1 MKASI
6 FLAIKRE
13 QRNRR
18 SDGFRGRLYEN
29 REAKALQ
36 DAVITHVTQV
46 TVEDATEKA
55 DEIEEPTEDV
65 RSLREIDVRSLREIW
80 EQECDVGISYKTF
93 LQRVKTQK
101 WDLQKALHTPK
112 AR

>member
-6 FLAIKRE
+6 ILAIKRE
-13 QRNRR
+13 HRNRR
-18 SDGFRGRLYEN
+18 SDGFSGRLYDKQ
-29 REAKALQ
+29 ATKASQ

-46 TVEDATEKA
+46 TVEDAPMTEL
-55 DEIEEPTEDV
+55 EEPATEDT
-65 RSLREIDVRSLREIW
+65 RSLREIW
-80 EQECDVGISYKTF
+80 KQECDVGISYKTF
-93 LQRVKTQK
+93 LQRVQTQK

>member
-6 FLAIKRE
+6 LLAIKRE

-18 SDGFRGRLYEN
+18 STGFRDG
-29 REAKALQ
+29 LQ
-36 DAVITHVTQV
+36 AQHETKTPSDAVITHVTQV

-55 DEIEEPTEDV
+55 DEIEESTEDV
-65 RSLREIDVRSLREIW
+65 RTLKEIW
-80 EQECDVGISYKTF
+80 KQECDVGISYNTF
-93 LQRVKTQK
+93 LQRVQKKK

-112 AR
+112 SR

>member
-6 FLAIKRE
+6 LLAIKRE

-18 SDGFRGRLYEN
+18 SDGFRDGLQAQ
-29 REAKALQ
+29 REIKASQ

-46 TVEDATEKA
+46 TVEDAIEKA
-55 DEIEEPTEDV
+55 DEIEEATEDT
-65 RSLREIDVRSLREIW
+65 RTLKEIW
-80 EQECDVGISYKTF
+80 KQECDVGISYNTF
-93 LQRVKTQK
+93 LQRVQKKK

-112 AR
+112 SR

>member
-1 MKASI
+1 MMKASI
-6 FLAIKRE
+6 LLAIKRE

-18 SDGFRGRLYEN
+18 SDGFLKGLLDN
-29 REAKALQ
+29 HATKTVS
-36 DAVITHVTQV
+36 DAVITQVTQA

-55 DEIEEPTEDV
+55 DEVEEATE
-65 RSLREIDVRSLREIW
+65 DVRSLREIW

>member
-1 MKASI
+1 MKTSVL
-6 FLAIKRE
+6 LAIKRE

-18 SDGFRGRLYEN
+18 SNQLSDGLHGK
-29 REAKALQ
+29 RETKTVS

-46 TVEDATEKA
+46 TVEDAPVTKLEEATE
-55 DEIEEPTEDV
+55 
-65 RSLREIDVRSLREIW
+65 DVRSLREIW

>member
-1 MKASI
+1 MKSSI
-6 FLAIKRE
+6 LLAIKRE

-18 SDGFRGRLYEN
+18 SNQLSDGLY
-29 REAKALQ
+29 AKQATKTVS

-46 TVEDATEKA
+46 TVEDAPVT
-55 DEIEEPTEDV
+55 DLEEPATEDV
-65 RSLREIDVRSLREIW
+65 RSLREIW
-80 EQECDVGISYKTF
+80 KQECDVGISYNTF

>member
-6 FLAIKRE
+6 LLSIKRE

-18 SDGFRGRLYEN
+18 SDGFHDGLHSKQ
-29 REAKALQ
+29 ATKASQ

-46 TVEDATEKA
+46 TVEDVPMTELEEPATE
-55 DEIEEPTEDV
+55 DT
-65 RSLREIDVRSLREIW
+65 RSLREIW
-80 EQECDVGISYKTF
+80 DQECDVFISYKTF

>member
-1 MKASI
+1 MENYRIIMA
-6 FLAIKRE
+6 
-13 QRNRR
+13 QRRLN
-18 SDGFRGRLYEN
+18 RGRLYDKQ
-29 REAKALQ
+29 ATKSLS
-36 DAVITHVTQV
+36 DAVITQVTQA

-55 DEIEEPTEDV
+55 DEIEEATEDT
-65 RSLREIDVRSLREIW
+65 RSLREIW
-80 EQECDVGISYKTF
+80 DQECDVGISYKTF

>member
-6 FLAIKRE
+6 LLAIKRE

-18 SDGFRGRLYEN
+18 SNQLSDGLHSKQ
-29 REAKALQ
+29 ATKTVS

-46 TVEDATEKA
+46 TVEEPAPVTKLEEPATE
-55 DEIEEPTEDV
+55 
-65 RSLREIDVRSLREIW
+65 DVRSLREIW

>member
-1 MKASI
+1 MENYRIIMA
-6 FLAIKRE
+6 
-13 QRNRR
+13 QRRLNRGHLLDKQATKTL
-18 SDGFRGRLYEN
+18 S
-29 REAKALQ
+29 

-46 TVEDATEKA
+46 TVEDETEKA
-55 DEIEEPTEDV
+55 DEIEEATE
-65 RSLREIDVRSLREIW
+65 DVRSLREIW

-93 LQRVKTQK
+93 LQRMQTQK

>member
-18 SDGFRGRLYEN
+18 STGFRGRLYDKQ
-29 REAKALQ
+29 ATKPVS

-46 TVEDATEKA
+46 TVEGERYGSA
-55 DEIEEPTEDV
+55 
-65 RSLREIDVRSLREIW
+65 
-80 EQECDVGISYKTF
+80 
-93 LQRVKTQK
+93 RVF
-101 WDLQKALHTPK
+101 
-112 AR
+112 

>member
-1 MKASI
+1 MKNYRIIMA
-6 FLAIKRE
+6 
-13 QRNRR
+13 QRRLNRGHLLDKQGTKTL
-18 SDGFRGRLYEN
+18 S
-29 REAKALQ
+29 

-46 TVEDATEKA
+46 TVEDETEKA
-55 DEIEEPTEDV
+55 DEVEEATEDV
-65 RSLREIDVRSLREIW
+65 RSLKEIW

-112 AR
+112 SR

>member
-1 MKASI
+1 MENYRIIMA
-6 FLAIKRE
+6 
-13 QRNRR
+13 QRRLN
-18 SDGFRGRLYEN
+18 RGRLYGKQ
-29 REAKALQ
+29 ATKPVS

-46 TVEDATEKA
+46 TVEDVIEKA
-55 DEIEEPTEDV
+55 TATPVSEDT
-65 RSLREIDVRSLREIW
+65 RSLREIW

-93 LQRVKTQK
+93 LQRLQTQK

>member
-6 FLAIKRE
+6 LLAIKRE

-18 SDGFRGRLYEN
+18 SDGFHEGLHAT
-29 REAKALQ
+29 RETKASQ
-36 DAVITHVTQV
+36 DAVITQVTQV
-46 TVEDATEKA
+46 TVEDVTEKA
-55 DEIEEPTEDV
+55 TEVPASEDT
-65 RSLREIDVRSLREIW
+65 RSLREIW
-80 EQECDVGISYKTF
+80 EQECDVGISYKAF

>member
-1 MKASI
+1 METRI
-6 FLAIKRE
+6 LLAIKRE
-13 QRNRR
+13 QRNHR
-18 SDGFRGRLYEN
+18 SDGFRGRLYDKQ
-29 REAKALQ
+29 ATKASQ
-36 DAVITHVTQV
+36 DAVITQVTQV

-55 DEIEEPTEDV
+55 DEIEEATEDT
-65 RSLREIDVRSLREIW
+65 RSLREIW